1 MTKLKKVV
9 AIFVAVLAAMST
21 TVLTA
26 CSNSRDGSH
35 IVFCSYG
42 DESELAIYTEMV
54 DEFNKTYGAEHNIKV
69 DHTPIG
75 ITGYNNYIQ
84 SMSTARN
91 SYDVCVVIED
101 RFKAWATTGIIGPME
116 EYFNAVTD
124 IDVSDVFP
132 NTVNRLRL
140 NVSNNTS
147 NLSDP
152 LYGMPLDTKPSA
164 LYYNESLFNKAGII
178 IISVDEEDM
187 DAWNRGEIADKRG
200 HKKSDFDKLSNVTVP
215 KKGYYRSVRPY
226 VSGFEW
232 TMPASDEIL
241 VFNNRIPMNWD
252 EMEDLAMIFSP
263 SSNPN
268 AGKDFGTDYG
278 MFTEWWFN
286 YGWSVGGNC
295 LQDLSGD
302 GDWNFSLL
310 DYTPNYIV
318 TGESYTGKWSGKVYN
333 KGETLEHN
341 DKFDLPAGKVMTP
354 DNNGGIMQ
362 DGGYTLDGK
371 KLGIRADVT
380 AAATAGTLGE
390 LPSTRDAFT
399 RYLRLGASKT
409 SVIENA
415 GGLDIAPNPI
425 IFNTRTRQNYWYSGK
440 MAMLVDY
447 STYIENFSKQAT
459 IYNFEWD
466 VAPLI
471 VYKEY
476 TEPMNPNCDTVKIQG
491 KEAGECNS
499 KAMCVRARTSTQV
512 KESAAK
518 FIKWMASKEG
528 QSLRAEKGHFP
539 NQQELLGSIKYN
551 GYAPKNITVFS
562 ENLQYQSAGDWWYL
576 PDDMWIKT
584 WATPLNSEVRNGTL
598 TYDLWKK
605 DAIPDTNEYL
615 KKY

>member
-164 LYYNESLFNKAGII
+164 LYYNETMFNKAGII

-286 YGWSVGGNC
+286 YGWAVGGNC

-310 DYTPNYIV
+310 DSTPNYIV

-354 DNNGGIMQ
+354 DNNGG
-362 DGGYTLDGK
+362 YTLDGN

-576 PDDMWIKT
+576 PDDMWIRT

>member
-9 AIFVAVLAAMST
+9 AILVAVLAAMST

-187 DAWNRGEIADKRG
+187 DAWNKGEIADKRG

-286 YGWSVGGNC
+286 YGWAVGGNC

-310 DYTPNYIV
+310 DSTPNYIV

-341 DKFDLPAGKVMTP
+341 DKFDLPAGKVMAP
-354 DNNGGIMQ
+354 DNN
-362 DGGYTLDGK
+362 GGYTLDGK

-539 NQQELLGSIKYN
+539 NQQELLDSIKYN

>member
-1 MTKLKKVV
+1 MKKLKKV
-9 AIFVAVLAAMST
+9 AATFVAVLAAMSAT
-21 TVLTA
+21 ALTA

-164 LYYNESLFNKAGII
+164 LYYNESMFNKAGII

-200 HKKSDFDKLSNVTVP
+200 HKKSDFAKLSNVTVP

-286 YGWSVGGNC
+286 YGWAVGGNC

-302 GDWNFSLL
+302 GEWNFSLL
-310 DYTPNYIV
+310 DSTPNYIV

-333 KGETLEHN
+333 TGETLEHN

-354 DNNGGIMQ
+354 DNNGG
-362 DGGYTLDGK
+362 YTLDGN

-380 AAATAGTLGE
+380 AAAADGTLGE

-409 SVIENA
+409 TVIENA

-425 IFNTRTRQNYWYSGK
+425 TFNTRTRQNYWYSGK
-440 MAMLVDY
+440 IAMLVDY

-518 FIKWMASKEG
+518 FIKWMASKKG

-539 NQQELLGSIKYN
+539 NQQELLDSIKYN

>member
-1 MTKLKKVV
+1 MSKFKKV
-9 AIFVAVLAAMST
+9 AATFVAVLAAMSAT
-21 TVLTA
+21 ALTA
-26 CSNSRDGSH
+26 CSNSKDGSH

-164 LYYNESLFNKAGII
+164 LYYNESMFKKAGII

-200 HKKSDFDKLSNVTVP
+200 HKKSDFAKLSNVTVP

-302 GDWNFSLL
+302 GEWNFSLL
-310 DYTPNYIV
+310 DSTPNYIV

-341 DKFDLPAGKVMTP
+341 DKFDLPVGKVMTP
-354 DNNGGIMQ
+354 DNNGG
-362 DGGYTLDGK
+362 YTLDGN

-380 AAATAGTLGE
+380 AAATDGTLGE

-518 FIKWMASKEG
+518 FIKWMASKKG
-528 QSLRAEKGHFP
+528 QSLRAAKGHFP

>member
-69 DHTPIG
+69 DHTTIG

-164 LYYNESLFNKAGII
+164 LYYNETMFNKAGII

-286 YGWSVGGNC
+286 YGWAVGGNC

-302 GDWNFSLL
+302 GEWNFSLL
-310 DYTPNYIV
+310 DSTPNYIV

-354 DNNGGIMQ
+354 DNNGG
-362 DGGYTLDGK
+362 YTLDGK

-409 SVIENA
+409 TVIENA

-476 TEPMNPNCDTVKIQG
+476 TEPMNPNCDTVKVQG

-528 QSLRAEKGHFP
+528 QRLRAEKGHFP

>member
-187 DAWNRGEIADKRG
+187 DAWNKGEIADKRG

-354 DNNGGIMQ
+354 DNNGG
-362 DGGYTLDGK
+362 YTLDGK

-499 KAMCVRARTSTQV
+499 KAMCVRARTSKQV
-512 KESAAK
+512 KESAAQ

>member
-1 MTKLKKVV
+1 MSKFKKV
-9 AIFVAVLAAMST
+9 AATFVAVLAAMSAT
-21 TVLTA
+21 ALTA
-26 CSNSRDGSH
+26 CSNSKDGSH

-164 LYYNESLFNKAGII
+164 LYYNESMFKKAGII

-200 HKKSDFDKLSNVTVP
+200 HKKSDFAKLSNVTVP

-286 YGWSVGGNC
+286 YGWAVGGNC

-302 GDWNFSLL
+302 GEWNFSLL
-310 DYTPNYIV
+310 DSTPNYIV

-341 DKFDLPAGKVMTP
+341 DKFDLPVGKVMTP
-354 DNNGGIMQ
+354 DNN
-362 DGGYTLDGK
+362 GGYTLDGK

-380 AAATAGTLGE
+380 AAATDGTLGE

-518 FIKWMASKEG
+518 FIKWMASKKG

>member
-164 LYYNESLFNKAGII
+164 LYYNESMFNKAGIM

-187 DAWNRGEIADKRG
+187 DAWNKGEIADKRG

-215 KKGYYRSVRPY
+215 KKGYYRSVRHY

-310 DYTPNYIV
+310 DSTPNYIV

-354 DNNGGIMQ
+354 DNNGG
-362 DGGYTLDGK
+362 YTLDGN

-539 NQQELLGSIKYN
+539 NQQELLNSIKYN

>member
-1 MTKLKKVV
+1 MTKFKKVV

-164 LYYNESLFNKAGII
+164 LYYNESMFNKAGII

-187 DAWNRGEIADKRG
+187 DAWNKGKIADKRG
-200 HKKSDFDKLSNVTVP
+200 HKKSDFDKLSKVTVP

-310 DYTPNYIV
+310 DSTPNYIV
-318 TGESYTGKWSGKVYN
+318 TGESYTGKWSGKVY
-333 KGETLEHN
+333 KTGETLEHN

-354 DNNGGIMQ
+354 DNNGG
-362 DGGYTLDGK
+362 YTLDGN

-539 NQQELLGSIKYN
+539 NQQELLNSIKYN

>member
-164 LYYNESLFNKAGII
+164 LYYNESMFNKAGIM

-310 DYTPNYIV
+310 DSTPNYIV

-354 DNNGGIMQ
+354 DNNGG
-362 DGGYTLDGK
+362 YTLDGN

-539 NQQELLGSIKYN
+539 NQQELLNSIKYN

>member
-124 IDVSDVFP
+124 IDVSDVFR

-187 DAWNRGEIADKRG
+187 DAWNKGEIADKRG

-354 DNNGGIMQ
+354 DNNGG
-362 DGGYTLDGK
+362 YTLDGK

-499 KAMCVRARTSTQV
+499 KAMCVRARTSTQI

>member
-152 LYGMPLDTKPSA
+152 LYGLPLDTKPSA
-164 LYYNESLFNKAGII
+164 LYYNETMFNKAGII

-252 EMEDLAMIFSP
+252 EIEDLAMIFSP

-286 YGWSVGGNC
+286 YGWAVGGNC

-310 DYTPNYIV
+310 DSTPNYIV

-354 DNNGGIMQ
+354 DNNGG
-362 DGGYTLDGK
+362 YTLDGN

-499 KAMCVRARTSTQV
+499 KAMCVRARTSPQV

-539 NQQELLGSIKYN
+539 NQQELLDSIKYN

-576 PDDMWIKT
+576 PDDMWIRT

>member
-187 DAWNRGEIADKRG
+187 DAWNKGEIADKRG

-354 DNNGGIMQ
+354 DNNGG
-362 DGGYTLDGK
+362 YTLDGK

-380 AAATAGTLGE
+380 DAATAGTLGE

>member
-1 MTKLKKVV
+1 MTKFKKVV

-54 DEFNKTYGAEHNIKV
+54 NEFNRTYGAEHNIKV

-124 IDVSDVFP
+124 IDTSDVFP

-164 LYYNESLFNKAGII
+164 LYYNESMFNKAGIM

-310 DYTPNYIV
+310 DSTPNYIV

-354 DNNGGIMQ
+354 DNNGG
-362 DGGYTLDGK
+362 YTLDGN

-499 KAMCVRARTSTQV
+499 KAMCVRARTSAQV

-539 NQQELLGSIKYN
+539 NQQELLNSIKYN

>member
-187 DAWNRGEIADKRG
+187 DAWNKGEIADKRG

-354 DNNGGIMQ
+354 DNNGG
-362 DGGYTLDGK
+362 YTLDGK

-476 TEPMNPNCDTVKIQG
+476 TEPMNPNCDTIKIQG

>member
-187 DAWNRGEIADKRG
+187 DAWNKGEIADKRG

-354 DNNGGIMQ
+354 DNNGG
-362 DGGYTLDGK
+362 YTLDGN

>member
-164 LYYNESLFNKAGII
+164 LYYNESMFNKAGII

-200 HKKSDFDKLSNVTVP
+200 NKKSDFAKLSNVTVP

-310 DYTPNYIV
+310 DSTPNYIV

-341 DKFDLPAGKVMTP
+341 DKFDLPVGKVMTP
-354 DNNGGIMQ
+354 DNN
-362 DGGYTLDGK
+362 GGYTLDGK

-380 AAATAGTLGE
+380 AAATDGTLGE

-539 NQQELLGSIKYN
+539 NQQELLDSIKYN

>member
-1 MTKLKKVV
+1 MKKLKKV
-9 AIFVAVLAAMST
+9 AATIVAVLAAMSAT
-21 TVLTA
+21 ALTA
-26 CSNSRDGSH
+26 CSKSRDGSH

-164 LYYNESLFNKAGII
+164 LYYNESMFNKAGII

-200 HKKSDFDKLSNVTVP
+200 HKKSDFAKLSNVTVP

-286 YGWSVGGNC
+286 YGWAVGGNC

-302 GDWNFSLL
+302 GEWNFSLL
-310 DYTPNYIV
+310 DSTPNYIV

-333 KGETLEHN
+333 TGETLEHN
-341 DKFDLPAGKVMTP
+341 DKFDLPVGKVMTP
-354 DNNGGIMQ
+354 DNNGG
-362 DGGYTLDGK
+362 YTLDGN

-380 AAATAGTLGE
+380 AAATDGTLGE

-539 NQQELLGSIKYN
+539 NQQELLDSIKYN

-584 WATPLNSEVRNGTL
+584 WATPLNSKVRNGTL

-605 DAIPDTNEYL
+605 DAISDTNEYL

>member
-1 MTKLKKVV
+1 MKKLKKV
-9 AIFVAVLAAMST
+9 AATIVAVLAAMSAT
-21 TVLTA
+21 ALTA
-26 CSNSRDGSH
+26 CSKSRDGSH

-164 LYYNESLFNKAGII
+164 LYYNESMFNKAGII

-200 HKKSDFDKLSNVTVP
+200 HKKSDFAKLSNVTVP

-286 YGWSVGGNC
+286 YGWAVGGNC

-302 GDWNFSLL
+302 GEWNFSLL
-310 DYTPNYIV
+310 DSTPNYIV

-333 KGETLEHN
+333 TGETLEHN
-341 DKFDLPAGKVMTP
+341 DKFDLPVGKVMTP
-354 DNNGGIMQ
+354 DNNGG
-362 DGGYTLDGK
+362 YTLDGN

-380 AAATAGTLGE
+380 AAATDGTLGE

-539 NQQELLGSIKYN
+539 NQQELLDSIKYN

-584 WATPLNSEVRNGTL
+584 WATPLNSKVRNGTL

>member
-1 MTKLKKVV
+1 MTKFKRI
-9 AIFVAVLAAMST
+9 AATSVAVLAAMSAT
-21 TVLTA
+21 ALTA
-26 CSNSRDGSH
+26 CSKPRDGSH

-164 LYYNESLFNKAGII
+164 LYYNESMFNKAGII

-200 HKKSDFDKLSNVTVP
+200 HKKSDFAKLSNVTVP

-286 YGWSVGGNC
+286 YGWAVGGNC

-302 GDWNFSLL
+302 GEWNFSLL
-310 DYTPNYIV
+310 DSTPNYIV

-333 KGETLEHN
+333 TGETLEHN
-341 DKFDLPAGKVMTP
+341 DKFDLPVGKVMTP
-354 DNNGGIMQ
+354 DNNGG
-362 DGGYTLDGK
+362 YTLDGN

-380 AAATAGTLGE
+380 AAATDGTLGE

-425 IFNTRTRQNYWYSGK
+425 IFNSRTRQNYWYSGK

-539 NQQELLGSIKYN
+539 NQQELLESIKYN

-605 DAIPDTNEYL
+605 DAIPNTNEYL

>member
-35 IVFCSYG
+35 VVFCSYG

-164 LYYNESLFNKAGII
+164 LYYNESMFNKAGIM

-310 DYTPNYIV
+310 DSTPNYIV

-354 DNNGGIMQ
+354 DNNGG
-362 DGGYTLDGK
+362 YTLDGN

-539 NQQELLGSIKYN
+539 NQQELLNSIKYN

>member
-187 DAWNRGEIADKRG
+187 DAWNKGEIADKRG

-354 DNNGGIMQ
+354 DNN
-362 DGGYTLDGK
+362 GGYTLDGK

-576 PDDMWIKT
+576 PDDMWIRT

>member
-1 MTKLKKVV
+1 MTKFKKVV

-164 LYYNESLFNKAGII
+164 LYYNESMFNKAGIM

-310 DYTPNYIV
+310 DSTPNYIV
-318 TGESYTGKWSGKVYN
+318 TGESYTGKWSGKVY
-333 KGETLEHN
+333 KTGETLEHN

-354 DNNGGIMQ
+354 DNNGG
-362 DGGYTLDGK
+362 YTLDGN

-539 NQQELLGSIKYN
+539 NQQELLNSIKYN

>member
-187 DAWNRGEIADKRG
+187 DAWNKGEIADKRG

-354 DNNGGIMQ
+354 DNN
-362 DGGYTLDGK
+362 GGYTLDGK

>member
-354 DNNGGIMQ
+354 DNNGG
-362 DGGYTLDGK
+362 YTLDGK

-499 KAMCVRARTSTQV
+499 KAMCVRARTSTQI

>member
-187 DAWNRGEIADKRG
+187 DAWNKGEIADKRG

-354 DNNGGIMQ
+354 DNN
-362 DGGYTLDGK
+362 GGYTLDGK

-584 WATPLNSEVRNGTL
+584 WATPLNSEVRNGIL

>member
-1 MTKLKKVV
+1 MSKFKKV
-9 AIFVAVLAAMST
+9 AATFVAVLAAMSAT
-21 TVLTA
+21 ALTA
-26 CSNSRDGSH
+26 CSNSKDGSH

-164 LYYNESLFNKAGII
+164 LYYNESMFKKAGII

-200 HKKSDFDKLSNVTVP
+200 HKKSDFAKLSNVTVP

-302 GDWNFSLL
+302 GEWNFSLL
-310 DYTPNYIV
+310 DSTPNYIV

-341 DKFDLPAGKVMTP
+341 DKFDLPVGKVMTP
-354 DNNGGIMQ
+354 DNNGG
-362 DGGYTLDGK
+362 YTLDGN

-380 AAATAGTLGE
+380 AAATDGTLGE

>member
-1 MTKLKKVV
+1 MSKFKKV
-9 AIFVAVLAAMST
+9 AATFVAVLAAMSAT
-21 TVLTA
+21 ALTA
-26 CSNSRDGSH
+26 CSNSKDGSH

-164 LYYNESLFNKAGII
+164 LYYNESMFKKAGII

-200 HKKSDFDKLSNVTVP
+200 HKKSDFAKLSNVTVP

-302 GDWNFSLL
+302 GEWNFSLL
-310 DYTPNYIV
+310 DSTPNYIV

-341 DKFDLPAGKVMTP
+341 DKFDLPVGKVMTP
-354 DNNGGIMQ
+354 DNN
-362 DGGYTLDGK
+362 GGYTLDGK

-380 AAATAGTLGE
+380 AAATDGTLGE

-518 FIKWMASKEG
+518 FIKWMASKKG

>member
-354 DNNGGIMQ
+354 DNNGG
-362 DGGYTLDGK
+362 YTLDGK

>member
-354 DNNGGIMQ
+354 DNNGG
-362 DGGYTLDGK
+362 YTLDGN

>member
-164 LYYNESLFNKAGII
+164 LYYNESMFNKAGII

-200 HKKSDFDKLSNVTVP
+200 NKKSDFAKLSNVTVP

-241 VFNNRIPMNWD
+241 VFNNKIPMNWD

-310 DYTPNYIV
+310 DSTPNYIV

-341 DKFDLPAGKVMTP
+341 DKFDLPVGKVMTP
-354 DNNGGIMQ
+354 DNN
-362 DGGYTLDGK
+362 GGYTLDGK

-380 AAATAGTLGE
+380 AAATDGTLGE

-539 NQQELLGSIKYN
+539 NQQELLDSIKYN

>member
-1 MTKLKKVV
+1 MTKFKRI
-9 AIFVAVLAAMST
+9 AATSVAVLAAMSAT
-21 TVLTA
+21 ALTA
-26 CSNSRDGSH
+26 CSKPRDGSH

-164 LYYNESLFNKAGII
+164 LYYNESMFNKAGII

-200 HKKSDFDKLSNVTVP
+200 HKKSDFAKLSNVTVP

-286 YGWSVGGNC
+286 YGWAVGGNC

-302 GDWNFSLL
+302 GEWNFSLL
-310 DYTPNYIV
+310 DSTPNYIV

-333 KGETLEHN
+333 TGETLEHN
-341 DKFDLPAGKVMTP
+341 DKFDLPVGKVMTP
-354 DNNGGIMQ
+354 DNNGG
-362 DGGYTLDGK
+362 YTLDGN

-380 AAATAGTLGE
+380 AAATDGTLGE

-425 IFNTRTRQNYWYSGK
+425 IFNSRTRQNYWYSGK

-539 NQQELLGSIKYN
+539 NQQELLDSIKYN

-605 DAIPDTNEYL
+605 EAIPDTNEYL

>member
-1 MTKLKKVV
+1 MTKFKKV
-9 AIFVAVLAAMST
+9 AATSVAVLAAMSAT
-21 TVLTA
+21 ALTA

-164 LYYNESLFNKAGII
+164 LYYNESMFNKAGII
-178 IISVDEEDM
+178 IISVDEDDM

-200 HKKSDFDKLSNVTVP
+200 HKKSDFAKLSNVTVP

-286 YGWSVGGNC
+286 YGWAVGGNC

-302 GDWNFSLL
+302 GEWNFSLL
-310 DYTPNYIV
+310 DSTPNYIV

-333 KGETLEHN
+333 TGETLEHN
-341 DKFDLPAGKVMTP
+341 DKFDLPEGKVMTP
-354 DNNGGIMQ
+354 DNNGG
-362 DGGYTLDGK
+362 YTLDGN

-380 AAATAGTLGE
+380 AAATDGTLGE

-539 NQQELLGSIKYN
+539 NQQELLDSIKYN

-598 TYDLWKK
+598 TYDLLKK

>member
-164 LYYNESLFNKAGII
+164 LYYNESMFNKAGII
-178 IISVDEEDM
+178 IISVDEENM

-200 HKKSDFDKLSNVTVP
+200 HKKSDFAKLSNVTVP

-354 DNNGGIMQ
+354 DNNGG
-362 DGGYTLDGK
+362 YTLDGN

-491 KEAGECNS
+491 QEAGECNS

>member
-1 MTKLKKVV
+1 MTKFKKV
-9 AIFVAVLAAMST
+9 AATSVAVLAAMSAT
-21 TVLTA
+21 ALTA

-164 LYYNESLFNKAGII
+164 LYYNESMFNKAGII
-178 IISVDEEDM
+178 IISVDEDDM

-200 HKKSDFDKLSNVTVP
+200 HKKSDFAKLSNVTVP

-286 YGWSVGGNC
+286 YGWAVGGNC

-302 GDWNFSLL
+302 GEWNFSLL
-310 DYTPNYIV
+310 DSTPNYIV

-333 KGETLEHN
+333 TGETLEHN
-341 DKFDLPAGKVMTP
+341 DKFDLPEGKVMTP
-354 DNNGGIMQ
+354 DNNGG
-362 DGGYTLDGK
+362 YTLDGN

-380 AAATAGTLGE
+380 AAATDGTLGE

-539 NQQELLGSIKYN
+539 NQQELLDSIKYN

>member
-187 DAWNRGEIADKRG
+187 DAWNKGEIADKRG

-354 DNNGGIMQ
+354 DNNGG
-362 DGGYTLDGK
+362 YTLDGK

-499 KAMCVRARTSTQV
+499 KAMCVRARTSKQV

>member
-164 LYYNESLFNKAGII
+164 LYYNETMFNKAGII
-178 IISVDEEDM
+178 IISVDEENM

-252 EMEDLAMIFSP
+252 EIEDLAMIFSP

-354 DNNGGIMQ
+354 DNNGG
-362 DGGYTLDGK
+362 YTLDGN

-499 KAMCVRARTSTQV
+499 KAMCVRARTSKQV
-512 KESAAK
+512 KESAAQ